1 MVPERK
7 FNHIQDK
14 IQQQCESCSGS
25 GCNTCRSKILRVKRY
40 AKAGIPVDY
49 WDRSWKNFNGDPKFK
64 ELVTKI
70 LIDLPTIYDQG
81 TSYAFIGSL
90 GTGKSYAACAI
101 LKMAIVNEYTVGY
114 FNMSDVVE
122 LAIAENSGF
131 FDTITGL
138 DFICIDEFDIRH
150 VYPSE
155 KAQQLFGQTMERILR
170 HRFQNKMP
178 TIVCSNTAD
187 IEKVLSGDFSK
198 STDSLFANFMEH
210 VYVAGKDYRKKVK

>member
-1 MVPERK
+1 MVPENK
-7 FNHIQDK
+7 FNRIKDK
-14 IQQQCESCSGS
+14 LLAECPDCGGA
-25 GCNTCRSKILRVKRY
+25 GCNACRSKILRIKRY

-49 WDRSWKNFNGDPKFK
+49 WDRPWKSFSGDPKFK
-64 ELVTKI
+64 ELVSGILGSLDKI
-70 LIDLPTIYDQG
+70 YEDG
-81 TSYAFIGSL
+81 KSYAFIGTL

-101 LKMAIVNEYTVGY
+101 LKMAIVSDYSAGY

-131 FDTITGL
+131 FETVTSL

-155 KAQQLFGQTMERILR
+155 KAQQLFGQTMERVLR

-178 TIVCSNTAD
+178 TIVCSNTSEID
-187 IEKVLSGDFSK
+187 KVLSGDFSK
-198 STDSLFANFMEH
+198 STESLFSNFMDQI
-210 VYVAGKDYRKKVK
+210 YVAGKDFRKKQK